1 MNINENN
8 AYIITCAF
16 LDAAKHSVDFT
27 CTMMRVALVAH
38 GHKDGYDGWIEQE
51 AGHHLTGD
59 EKLPAIDDRAR
70 RLLARFAGGD
80 PAGRENLSHGHD
92 CLYPSRRR
100 SCCRCLLGSVPVFVL
115 CRSAVRRL

>member
-1 MNINENN
+1 MNINKNN

-80 PAGRENLSHGHD
+80 PEIGIMPGFEPAETD
-92 CLYPSRRR
+92 
-100 SCCRCLLGSVPVFVL
+100 
-115 CRSAVRRL
+115 ARLKHLAP